1 MRLEFINFDRY
12 LDNINSGL
20 KQLEKEDFLNRLLK
34 KDFTLWKE
42 KDQEISNRLG
52 WLESPARTRELI
64 DGFQKDGETF
74 LGEGLKQV
82 VLLGM
87 GGSSLAPKTI
97 SDILFK
103 GKNSPEFFML
113 DSTCPEEILK
123 LARLT
128 EAEAGKTV
136 FIVSSKSG
144 TTTETICF
152 LNFFYSKQNEILGDK
167 AGSRFVAITDPNTPL
182 DKTARDLG
190 FRRIIHGFPDVGG
203 RFSALSPFGLY
214 PAALLGLDLNKFLE
228 PAIESQHRLTSGD
241 YHHPGIKLG
250 TALGILAQFGL
261 NKLTFLLPR
270 ELRSFGRWLEQLI
283 AESTG
288 KEGRGLL
295 PVIETLPVSE
305 ESYGPDRVFI
315 QLVSET
321 LTDELQ
327 AERLGKIAKSYPL
340 IQIIIRPEEL
350 AEHFYLWEV
359 ATATIGH
366 FLGINPFDQP
376 DVELT
381 KIKTKTIIKSGLGNS
396 EEELRLTNTMETR
409 ELATFISY
417 ERDEAD
423 YFSLLCFLPP
433 DPNLEVALD
442 NLSRLL
448 SEKTG
453 RPCAWNFGPAY
464 LHSTGQL
471 FKGDAG
477 RGKFIFL
484 FHSESEPVPIP
495 DLPGCPAP
503 VPSFNQLFRAQALAD
518 FQALKEKNRRVI
530 FIDLDGSPV
539 QAAFRLCEFIRG

>member
-1 MRLEFINFDRY
+1 MRVEFINIDRY
-12 LDNINSGL
+12 LNNINSGL

-34 KDFTLWKE
+34 RDFTLWKE
-42 KDQEISNRLG
+42 EDLEISNRLG
-52 WLESPARTRELI
+52 WLESPVRVRELI
-64 DGFQKDGETF
+64 HDFQKDGEIF
-74 LGEGLKQV
+74 LAEGLKQV

-97 SDILFK
+97 SDMLYK
-103 GKNSPEFFML
+103 GKNTPGFFML

-123 LARLT
+123 LARLIN
-128 EAEAGKTV
+128 AEAGKTV

-144 TTTETICF
+144 TTTETMCF
-152 LNFFYSKQNEILGDK
+152 LNFFYSKQKEILGDK
-167 AGSRFVAITDPNTPL
+167 AGSHFVAITDPNTPL
-182 DKTARDLG
+182 DKTARNLG

-214 PAALLGLDLNKFLE
+214 PAALLGLDLNRFLKS
-228 PAIESQHRLTSGD
+228 AIESQKRLVGGD
-241 YHHPGIKLG
+241 YHHPGIRLG
-250 TALGILAQFGL
+250 ATLGILAQQGL
-261 NKLTFLLPR
+261 NKLTFLLPC

-295 PVIETLPVSE
+295 PLIETLPVSE
-305 ESYGPDRVFI
+305 EAYGPDRVFI
-315 QLVSET
+315 QLGSEN
-321 LTDELQ
+321 LIDEPPV
-327 AERLGKIAKSYPL
+327 ERLKKISRSHPL

-350 AEHFYLWEV
+350 AEHFYLWEL

-381 KIKTKTIIKSGLGNS
+381 KQKTKTIIKSGLGNS
-396 EEELRLTNTMETR
+396 EEALRLSNCVETQ
-409 ELATFISY
+409 ELSAFMAS
-417 ERDEAD
+417 EDDEAD

-433 DPNLEVALD
+433 DQNLEVALD
-442 NLSRLL
+442 NFSRLV

-453 RPCAWNFGPAY
+453 RPCTWNFGPAY

-484 FHSESEPVPIP
+484 FFSESEPVPIP

-503 VPSFNQLFRAQALAD
+503 VTSFNQLFRAQALAD
-518 FQALKEKNRRVI
+518 FQALKEKNRQAI
-530 FIDLDGSPV
+530 FIDLDGSPI
-539 QAAFRLCEFIRG
+539 QAIFRLCELIRE